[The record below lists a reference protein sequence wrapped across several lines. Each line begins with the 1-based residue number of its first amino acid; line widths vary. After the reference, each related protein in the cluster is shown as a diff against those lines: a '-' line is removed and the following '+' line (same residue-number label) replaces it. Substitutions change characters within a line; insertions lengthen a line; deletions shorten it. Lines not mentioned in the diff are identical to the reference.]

1 MFHMCMEG
9 DKNMS
14 VMKRKIKDMKK
25 TTSKDEKEKLNGK

>member
-1 MFHMCMEG
+1 MFHMFMEV

-25 TTSKDEKEKLNGK
+25 TTSKDEK